1 MLQIGGRFKGITNI
15 TVIGTHTNV
24 DEGISMSRYDV
35 ERVKTGIPG
44 LDDLIQG
51 GFPKGTTVLVTGP
64 TGTGKTTFAVQFV
77 YKGVQLYDEPGVIVT
92 LEERAQDLRREM
104 LSFGWDLRKYEEEG
118 KIAIIDGVSSAVG
131 LPSEERFA
139 LEEGLNIEGFLRY
152 IYRVVKS
159 INAKRLVVDSIP
171 SIAIRLREEK
181 NIREVLL
188 KLNTILLEME
198 VTSILTTEAEDPNR
212 SKLSRYGVEEYI
224 SRGVILLDLLEK
236 DVELKRYLLIRKMR
250 ETKHAMKKYP
260 FEITEDGI
268 VVYPSGEIY

>member
-1 MLQIGGRFKGITNI
+1 
-15 TVIGTHTNV
+15 
-24 DEGISMSRYDV
+24 MSRYAV

-44 LDDLIQG
+44 LDDLIEG
-51 GFPKGTTVLVTGP
+51 GFPRGTTVLVTGP
-64 TGTGKTTFAVQFV
+64 TGSGKTTFAAQFV
-77 YKGVQLYDEPGVIVT
+77 YKGAELYDEPGVIVT

-104 LSFGWDLRKYEEEG
+104 MNFGWDVRRLEEEG
-118 KIAIIDGVSSAVG
+118 KIAIVDGVSSAVG

-152 IYRVVKS
+152 VYRVVKTL
-159 INAKRLVVDSIP
+159 NAKRLVVDSIP
-171 SIAIRLREEK
+171 SIAIRLREEH

-188 KLNTILLEME
+188 KLNTILLEMG
-198 VTSILTTEAEDPNR
+198 VTTILTTEAEDPKNGR
-212 SKLSRYGVEEYI
+212 LSRYGIEEYVA
-224 SRGVILLDLLEK
+224 RGVILLDFIEK

-250 ETKHAMKKYP
+250 ETRHAMKKYP

>member
-1 MLQIGGRFKGITNI
+1 
-15 TVIGTHTNV
+15 
-24 DEGISMSRYDV
+24 MSRYDV
-35 ERVKTGIPG
+35 DRVKTGIPG
-44 LDDLIQG
+44 LDDLIEG

-77 YKGVQLYDEPGVIVT
+77 YKGAELYDEPGVIVT

-171 SIAIRLREEK
+171 SIAIRLREER

-188 KLNTILLEME
+188 KLNTILLEMGI
-198 VTSILTTEAEDPNR
+198 TSILTTEAEDPKR
-212 SKLSRYGVEEYI
+212 GKLSRYGVEEYVA
-224 SRGVILLDLLEK
+224 RGVILLDFIEK